1 MYSARRRGRRL
12 RPSWPCRCCSSR
24 RTLGSC
30 APSRRR
36 DSRRI
41 WYLSNA
47 RTGYISRF
55 MLQGN
60 NMKPMIRAVLAAAAS
75 LSAANAIAQI
85 SPAQIDSAATAVA
98 PKVITWRRDIHQHP
112 ELSNR
117 EVRTSKLV
125 ADHLKKLGLQVR
137 TGIAHTGV
145 SAVLKGGKPGPVI
158 ALRADMDALPV
169 TEQVDVPFKS
179 TVTTEYLGK
188 KVGVM
193 HACGH
198 DAHVANLMGIA
209 EMLVAM
215 RKDLPGTVLFIF
227 QPAEEGAP
235 EGEQGGASLML
246 KEGLFDE
253 VKPEAVFGL
262 HVTSTLNSGM
272 IGYRSGPFMAA
283 SDMFRVEVIGR
294 QAHGSR
300 PWSGVDPILAGS
312 QIVIALQTIVS
323 RQIDITQWPAVVT
336 IGKFDG
342 GVRHNI
348 IPDKAELHGTLRTFD
363 KGMRSDIISRIER
376 TATNVAAASGAQAA
390 VKFNPANNPVVMNN
404 PQLTERSLPALRR
417 VAGDDK
423 VVVMPLITGS
433 EDFAH
438 YADIVPGLFFY
449 VGVTPPGKDAP

>member
-1 MYSARRRGRRL
+1 
-12 RPSWPCRCCSSR
+12 
-24 RTLGSC
+24 
-30 APSRRR
+30 
-36 DSRRI
+36 
-41 WYLSNA
+41 
-47 RTGYISRF
+47 
-55 MLQGN
+55 
-60 NMKPMIRAVLAAAAS
+60 MKSMIRAVVAAAAS
-75 LSAANAIAQI
+75 FSAATAIAQI
-85 SPAQIDSAATAVA
+85 SPAQIDSAANTVA
-98 PKVITWRRDIHQHP
+98 PKVINWRRDIHQHP

-145 SAVLKGGKPGPVI
+145 SAVLKGGRPGPVI

-169 TEQVDVPFKS
+169 SEQVDVPFKS

-215 RKDLPGTVLFIF
+215 RKDLPGTILFIF

-246 KEGLFDE
+246 KEGLFNDP
-253 VKPEAVFGL
+253 KPEAVFGL
-262 HVTSTLNSGM
+262 HVSSSLNSGF

-283 SDMFRVEVIGR
+283 SDSFRIEVMGR
-294 QAHGSR
+294 QSHGSR
-300 PWSGVDPILAGS
+300 PWSGVDPIVAGS
-312 QIVIALQTIVS
+312 QIVVALQTIVS
-323 RQIDITQWPAVVT
+323 RQIDITQLPAVVT

-376 TATNVAAASGAQAA
+376 TATNVAASSGAQAQ
-390 VKFNPANNPVVMNN
+390 VKFNESNNPVVINN
-404 PQLTERSLPALRR
+404 PQLTERMLPTLRR

-423 VVVMPLITGS
+423 LVVSPLITGS

-438 YADIVPGLFFY
+438 YADVVPGLFFY
-449 VGVTPPGKDAP
+449 IGVTPPGKDALAAPSNHSPLFYIDEPGMALATRALAAVAIDYLQAGY

>member
-1 MYSARRRGRRL
+1 
-12 RPSWPCRCCSSR
+12 
-24 RTLGSC
+24 
-30 APSRRR
+30 
-36 DSRRI
+36 
-41 WYLSNA
+41 
-47 RTGYISRF
+47 
-55 MLQGN
+55 
-60 NMKPMIRAVLAAAAS
+60 MKPMIRAVLAAAAS
-75 LSAANAIAQI
+75 LSAATAIAQI
-85 SPAQIDSAATAVA
+85 SPAQIDNAASTVA

-169 TEQVDVPFKS
+169 SEQVDVPFKS

-246 KEGLFDE
+246 KEGLFSE
-253 VKPEAVFGL
+253 LKPEVVFGL
-262 HVTSTLNSGM
+262 HVSSTLNSGV

-283 SDMFRVEVIGR
+283 SDSFRIEVIGR
-294 QAHGSR
+294 QSHGSR
-300 PWSGVDPILAGS
+300 PWSGVDPIVAGS
-312 QIVIALQTIVS
+312 QIVMALQTIVS
-323 RQIDITQWPAVVT
+323 RQIDITQLPAVVT
-336 IGKFDG
+336 IGKFDS

-363 KGMRSDIISRIER
+363 KGMRADIISRIER
-376 TATNVAAASGAQAA
+376 TASDIAASSGAQAK
-390 VKFNPANNPVVMNN
+390 VKFNEANNPVVIND
-404 PQLTERSLPALRR
+404 PQLTERMLPTLRR
-417 VAGDDK
+417 VAGNDK
-423 VVVMPLITGS
+423 VIVMPLITGS

-438 YADIVPGLFFY
+438 YADVVPGLFY
-449 VGVTPPGKDAP
+449 YIGITPPGKDALAAPSNHSPLFYIDEPGIALATRSLAALAIDYLQAAKN

>member
-1 MYSARRRGRRL
+1 MRL
-12 RPSWPCRCCSSR
+12 TIRLAVAVTSVVGAA
-24 RTLGSC
+24 TF
-30 APSRRR
+30 AP
-36 DSRRI
+36 
-41 WYLSNA
+41 
-47 RTGYISRF
+47 
-55 MLQGN
+55 
-60 NMKPMIRAVLAAAAS
+60 AAS
-75 LSAANAIAQI
+75 AQI
-85 SPAQIDSAATAVA
+85 SSTQIDSAASKVEAR
-98 PKVITWRRDIHQHP
+98 VITWRRDIHQHP

-125 ADHLKKLGLQVR
+125 ADHLKKLGLPVR

-145 SAVLKGGKPGPVI
+145 TAVLKGGKPGPVI

-198 DAHVANLMGIA
+198 DAHVANLMGVA
-209 EMLVAM
+209 ELLVSM

-246 KEGLFDE
+246 KEGLFAE

-262 HVTSTLNSGM
+262 HVTSNLPSGVL
-272 IGYRSGPFMAA
+272 GYRSGPLMAA
-283 SDMFRVEVIGR
+283 SDAFRIEVIGR
-294 QAHGSR
+294 QSHGSR
-300 PWSGVDPILAGS
+300 PWSGVDPIVAAS
-312 QIVIALQTIVS
+312 QVVLALQTIVS
-323 RQIDITQWPAVVT
+323 RQIDITAVPAVVT

-348 IPDKAELHGTLRTFD
+348 IPDKVEMLGTLRTFD
-363 KGMRSDIISRIER
+363 KKMRLDIIERIER
-376 TATNVAAASGAQAA
+376 TVTNTAASSGAQGKVIFSADS
-390 VKFNPANNPVVMNN
+390 NPVVFND
-404 PQLTERSLPALRR
+404 PQLTQRALPSLQR
-417 VAGDDK
+417 VAGQDR
-423 VVVMPLITGS
+423 VLVMPLITGS

-438 YADIVPGLFFY
+438 YADVVPSLFFY
-449 VGVTPPGKDAP
+449 VGVTPPDKDAQAAPTNHSPLFYIDEPGLALATRALTAVAVDYLQAAK

>member
-1 MYSARRRGRRL
+1 MS
-12 RPSWPCRCCSSR
+12 
-24 RTLGSC
+24 
-30 APSRRR
+30 
-36 DSRRI
+36 
-41 WYLSNA
+41 
-47 RTGYISRF
+47 
-55 MLQGN
+55 
-60 NMKPMIRAVLAAAAS
+60 PMIRAVVAAAAS
-75 LSAANAIAQI
+75 FSAATAIAQI
-85 SPAQIDSAATAVA
+85 SPAQIDAAASSVA
-98 PKVITWRRDIHQHP
+98 PKVINWRRDIHQHP

-169 TEQVDVPFKS
+169 SEQVDVPFKS

-198 DAHVANLMGIA
+198 DAHVANLMGVA

-215 RKDLPGTVLFIF
+215 RKDLPGTILFIF

-246 KEGLFDE
+246 KEGLFGE
-253 VKPEAVFGL
+253 PKPEAIFGL
-262 HVTSTLNSGM
+262 HVSSTLNSGF

-283 SDMFRVEVIGR
+283 SDSFRIEVIGR
-294 QAHGSR
+294 QSHGSR
-300 PWSGVDPILAGS
+300 PWSGVDPIVAGS
-312 QIVIALQTIVS
+312 QIVMALQTIVS
-323 RQIDITQWPAVVT
+323 RQIDITQLPAVVT

-376 TATNVAAASGAQAA
+376 TASNVAESSGAQAK
-390 VKFNPANNPVVMNN
+390 VKFNEANNPVVMNN
-404 PQLTERSLPALRR
+404 PQLTERALPTLRR

-438 YADIVPGLFFY
+438 YADVVPGLFYY
-449 VGVTPPGKDAP
+449 VGITPPGKDALAAPSNHSPMFYIDEPGIALATRSLVAVAIDYLQAAK